1 MTRSDL
7 VKRLSNK
14 ITSLSDE
21 DVKISVDS
29 IADLIIETLQNNDRL
44 EIRNFGTF
52 SVRKRDQRISRNPK
66 TGTSILVQPKKH
78 PYFRASKFL
87 KESLNK

>member
-1 MTRSDL
+1 M
-7 VKRLSNK
+7 NK
-14 ITSLSDE
+14 SE
-21 DVKISVDS
+21 
-29 IADLIIETLQNNDRL
+29 IIENLAKKIESSSTDDIERSVRIIIDLLSRTLAKSDRV

-52 SVRKRDQRISRNPK
+52 SIRKTEQRLSRNPR
-66 TGTSILVQPKKH
+66 TGTSILVGAKNH